1 LTINLHPNGKI
12 KKKMYQ
18 QHQRA
23 RSANKPAT
31 TTLQKATKILL
42 EIARILVGLTFV
54 FSGFVKAIDPLG
66 STYKFED
73 YFTAF
78 GGFFEH
84 LTPIA
89 FPAAI
94 ALSTLELLIGICFL
108 LKIKIKVMSVVALLF
123 MAVMTPLTLYIALK
137 NPVTD
142 CGCFGD
148 AIILGNW
155 TTFYKNLVLV
165 ALILLV
171 LIFNRQFRNLFMP
184 KVEWAIVVLTAIV
197 GVGLSVHG
205 FRHQPMIDFR
215 PYKVGVNIPEKM
227 VVPEGAA
234 GDKYE
239 TTLIYQKNGQ
249 QQEFT
254 IENYPKDSTWTFVE
268 QKTTLVSKGFTPPIH
283 NFSIVDQKLNDIT
296 EYVLTYKGTVNLL
309 CMYDLSKTSLKG
321 AEAAETLY
329 QKIKASGAPFY
340 ALTASSDEEIDAFRS
355 KTGATYPFC
364 KTDPITLKTIVR
376 GNPAMMTI
384 KNGTIIGKWNWRDF

>member
-1 LTINLHPNGKI
+1 
-12 KKKMYQ
+12 MYQ

-239 TTLIYQKNGQ
+239 TTLIYQKDGQ

>member
-1 LTINLHPNGKI
+1 
-12 KKKMYQ
+12 MYQ
-18 QHQRA
+18 QYQRA
-23 RSANKPAT
+23 RSAKKPAT
-31 TTLQKATKILL
+31 STLQKSSNILL
-42 EIARILVGLTFV
+42 EIARMIVGLTFV

-94 ALSTLELLIGICFL
+94 ALSTLELLIGVCLL
-108 LKIKIKVMSVVALLF
+108 LKIKLKTMSVVALLF

-329 QKIKASGAPFY
+329 RKIKASGAPFY

>member
-1 LTINLHPNGKI
+1 
-12 KKKMYQ
+12 MYQ

-340 ALTASSDEEIDAFRS
+340 ALTASTDEEIDAFRS

>member
-1 LTINLHPNGKI
+1 
-12 KKKMYQ
+12 MYQ

-215 PYKVGVNIPEKM
+215 PYKVGLNIQEKM
-227 VVPEGAA
+227 VVPEGAV

-239 TTLIYQKNGQ
+239 TTLIYKKDGQ

>member
-1 LTINLHPNGKI
+1 
-12 KKKMYQ
+12 MYQ

-227 VVPEGAA
+227 VVPEGAV

>member
-1 LTINLHPNGKI
+1 
-12 KKKMYQ
+12 MYQ
-18 QHQRA
+18 QYQRA
-23 RSANKPAT
+23 RSAKKPAT
-31 TTLQKATKILL
+31 STLQKSSNILL
-42 EIARILVGLTFV
+42 EIARMIVGLTFV

-94 ALSTLELLIGICFL
+94 ALSTLELLIGVCLL
-108 LKIKIKVMSVVALLF
+108 LKIKLKTMSVVALLF

-165 ALILLV
+165 ALVLLV
-171 LIFNRQFRNLFMP
+171 LIFNRQFRNMFMP

>member
-1 LTINLHPNGKI
+1 
-12 KKKMYQ
+12 MYQ

-329 QKIKASGAPFY
+329 QKIKTSGAPFY
-340 ALTASSDEEIDAFRS
+340 ALTASTDEEIDAFRS

>member
-1 LTINLHPNGKI
+1 
-12 KKKMYQ
+12 MYQ
-18 QHQRA
+18 QYQRA
-23 RSANKPAT
+23 RSAKKPAT
-31 TTLQKATKILL
+31 STLQKSSNILL

-227 VVPEGAA
+227 VVPEGAV

-239 TTLIYQKNGQ
+239 TTLIYKKDGQ

>member
-1 LTINLHPNGKI
+1 
-12 KKKMYQ
+12 MYQ

-215 PYKVGVNIPEKM
+215 PYKVGLNIPEKM
-227 VVPEGAA
+227 VVPEGAV

-239 TTLIYQKNGQ
+239 TTLIYKKDGQ

-329 QKIKASGAPFY
+329 QKIKTSGAPFY

>member
-1 LTINLHPNGKI
+1 
-12 KKKMYQ
+12 MYQ
-18 QHQRA
+18 QYQRA
-23 RSANKPAT
+23 RSAKKPAT
-31 TTLQKATKILL
+31 STLQKSSNILL
-42 EIARILVGLTFV
+42 EIARMIVGLTFV

-94 ALSTLELLIGICFL
+94 ALSTLELLIGVCLL
-108 LKIKIKVMSVVALLF
+108 LKIKLKTMSVVALLF

>member
-1 LTINLHPNGKI
+1 
-12 KKKMYQ
+12 MYQ
-18 QHQRA
+18 QYQRA
-23 RSANKPAT
+23 RSAKKPAT
-31 TTLQKATKILL
+31 STLQKSSNILL
-42 EIARILVGLTFV
+42 EIARMIVGLTFV

-94 ALSTLELLIGICFL
+94 ALSTLELLIGVCLL
-108 LKIKIKVMSVVALLF
+108 LKIKLKTMSVVALLF

-137 NPVTD
+137 NPITD

-165 ALILLV
+165 ALVLLV
-171 LIFNRQFRNLFMP
+171 LIFNRQFRNMFMP

>member
-1 LTINLHPNGKI
+1 
-12 KKKMYQ
+12 MYQ
-18 QHQRA
+18 QYQRA

-31 TTLQKATKILL
+31 STLQKSSNILL
-42 EIARILVGLTFV
+42 EIARMIVGLTFV

>member
-1 LTINLHPNGKI
+1 
-12 KKKMYQ
+12 MYQ

-239 TTLIYQKNGQ
+239 TTLIYKKDGQ

-329 QKIKASGAPFY
+329 RKIKASGAPFY

>member
-1 LTINLHPNGKI
+1 
-12 KKKMYQ
+12 MYQ
-18 QHQRA
+18 QYQRA
-23 RSANKPAT
+23 RSAKKPAT
-31 TTLQKATKILL
+31 STLQKSSNILL
-42 EIARILVGLTFV
+42 EIARMIVGLTFV

-94 ALSTLELLIGICFL
+94 ALSTLELLIGVCLL
-108 LKIKIKVMSVVALLF
+108 LKIKLKTMSVVALLF

-165 ALILLV
+165 ALVLLV
-171 LIFNRQFRNLFMP
+171 LIFNRQFRNMFMP
-184 KVEWAIVVLTAIV
+184 KVEWAIVVLTVIV

-239 TTLIYQKNGQ
+239 TTLIYKKDGQ

-283 NFSIVDQKLNDIT
+283 NFSIGSET
-296 EYVLTYKGTVNLL
+296 E
-309 CMYDLSKTSLKG
+309 
-321 AEAAETLY
+321 
-329 QKIKASGAPFY
+329 
-340 ALTASSDEEIDAFRS
+340 
-355 KTGATYPFC
+355 
-364 KTDPITLKTIVR
+364 
-376 GNPAMMTI
+376 
-384 KNGTIIGKWNWRDF
+384 